1 MFGSPVG
8 GGAFVLTPG
17 RMAVM
22 PVGFGI
28 AGAGAFTFN
37 PFAIPVGVGL
47 YFTVVEIAIPYFL

>member
-1 MFGSPVG
+1 
-8 GGAFVLTPG
+8 
-17 RMAVM
+17 MAVM